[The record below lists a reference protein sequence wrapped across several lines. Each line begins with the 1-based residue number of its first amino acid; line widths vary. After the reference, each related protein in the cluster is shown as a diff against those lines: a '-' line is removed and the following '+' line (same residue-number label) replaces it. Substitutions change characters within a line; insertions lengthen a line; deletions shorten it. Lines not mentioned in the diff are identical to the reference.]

1 MFADKTGAYPRG
13 HQDDTQNDI
22 TYNDFTYN
30 ANTCILN
37 MGDIA
42 YKDNGYNIN
51 KCSITFMFVST
62 FVSQVIYK

>member
-1 MFADKTGAYPRG
+1 
-13 HQDDTQNDI
+13 
-22 TYNDFTYN
+22 
-30 ANTCILN
+30 